1 VEGTYEEKMGEFME
15 ALKKEGW
22 SVKTSH
28 NLKALKIPHATS
40 PDGKMRLWFK
50 ARAVHY
56 GPASSDIG
64 DAHTLT
70 YEDLKGYSVS
80 AFMKLVAKAMGE
92 GVSEAA
98 MRDPSGPIG
107 KKIMAAIG
115 NLRGDIEDAKRKLSD
130 LEDAWEEHDWEWMKN
145 VGFITAREA
154 ADMVAYEKSLSE
166 E

>member
-1 VEGTYEEKMGEFME
+1 
-15 ALKKEGW
+15 
-22 SVKTSH
+22 
-28 NLKALKIPHATS
+28 
-40 PDGKMRLWFK
+40 
-50 ARAVHY
+50 
-56 GPASSDIG
+56 
-64 DAHTLT
+64 
-70 YEDLKGYSVS
+70 
-80 AFMKLVAKAMGE
+80 
-92 GVSEAA
+92 